1 MWANTFLVLGGGT
14 VREEERRGCAP
25 VLTRKGLMGGV
36 MSLLLTFTVIIFML
50 IVITRVCGAVILQ
63 AWGWRQWVLQQ
74 RGKKS
79 RHCVTSA
86 CCTATASTNTV
97 AGAVIMVITSRRVL

>member
-25 VLTRKGLMGGV
+25 VLTRKGLMGVRGGV
-36 MSLLLTFTVIIFML
+36 MSLLLTFTVIIFLL

-63 AWGWRQWVLQQ
+63 AWG
-74 RGKKS
+74 GGSGSCS
-79 RHCVTSA
+79 REVRRA
-86 CCTATASTNTV
+86 GTV
-97 AGAVIMVITSRRVL
+97 